1 VARAVDRQQ
10 IPAVTYERGTLLSR
24 AWRQRVQRSVAFVA
38 IVAGAA
44 VIMFPMLWMISTSL
58 KRQEEVFI
66 LPPKW
71 IPIPPQW
78 GNYSEIFRDAPFDR
92 YLLNSAFVSGV
103 TVFGSVLSCSLA
115 AYGFARLRFPGR
127 DFLFVLILST
137 LMLPDAVTIVPRFIV
152 FEKLHWL
159 NSFKPLMVPPFFG
172 GAFNIFLLRQ
182 FFRTIPT
189 DLEDAAR
196 LDGAGTFRIFATI
209 VLPLSKPALVTVAIF
224 SFIFSW
230 NDFLNP
236 LLYLNTEDKYT
247 VAIRLLNFT
256 GSDRIGPQMHLL
268 MAASF
273 LTTVP
278 VLVIFLLAQRLFVKG
293 IVFSGIKG

>member
-10 IPAVTYERGTLLSR
+10 IPAVTYTRGTHLSR
-24 AWRQRVQRSVAFVA
+24 AWRQRLQRTLAFLA
-38 IVAGAA
+38 IAAGAA
-44 VIMFPMLWMISTSL
+44 VIMFPLAWMISTSL
-58 KRQEEVFI
+58 KRQMEVFV

-78 GNYSEIFRDAPFDR
+78 GNYAEIFRAAPFDR

-103 TVFGSVLSCSLA
+103 SVFGSVLSCSLA

-137 LMLPDAVTIVPRFIV
+137 LMLPEAVTIVPRFIV
-152 FEKLHWL
+152 FEKLDWL
-159 NSFKPLMVPPFFG
+159 NSFKPLMIPPFFG

-182 FFRTIPT
+182 FFRTIPN
-189 DLEDAAR
+189 DMEDAAR

-247 VAIRLLNFT
+247 VAIGLLNFT

-273 LTTVP
+273 LATVP
-278 VLVIFLLAQRLFVKG
+278 VLVVFLLAQRLFVKG